1 MEEITEQD
9 LNSLDTEELY
19 EVLET
24 LEGLD
29 GLLDI
34 VEEDIEDKRGVEDEQ
49 TK

>member
-1 MEEITEQD
+1 MEVLTEQE
-9 LNSLDTEELY
+9 LSNLDTEELY

-34 VEEDIEDKRGVEDEQ
+34 VEDEINDKRGVENEQ